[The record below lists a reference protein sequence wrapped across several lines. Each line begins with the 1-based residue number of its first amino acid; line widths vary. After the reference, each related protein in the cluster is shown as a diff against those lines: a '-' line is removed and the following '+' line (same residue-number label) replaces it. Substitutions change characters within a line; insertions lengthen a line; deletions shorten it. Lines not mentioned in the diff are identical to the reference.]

1 MERLT
6 GLPATFT
13 TAEAERARLW
23 RRDLYRLRELG
34 VLHELSR
41 GVYRK
46 ADAAETGHLDL
57 LAVAHRAP
65 RAVVCLLSALALHEL
80 TDEIPTAVQIAVP
93 RGTHRPHIDYPPV
106 EVVEF
111 DATTFDLG
119 RESVEVAVDEQV
131 PAYGPARSVVDA
143 MRLRHRLGE
152 PVALRALRH
161 YVLRSDAQLSDL
173 ITYAQALDVEGPV
186 RRAVEAVLS

>member
-23 RRDLYRLRELG
+23 RRDLYRLREAG

-41 GVYRK
+41 GVYRR
-46 ADAAETGHLDL
+46 ADAAETAHPDL

-65 RAVVCLLSALALHEL
+65 RAVVCLLSALVLHEL
-80 TDEIPTAVQIAVP
+80 TDEVPIAVQIAVA
-93 RGTHRPHIDYPPV
+93 RGTYRPHIDYPPV
-106 EVVEF
+106 EVFEF

-119 RESVEVAVDEQV
+119 RELVEVAVGEQV

-143 MRLRHRLGE
+143 MRLRNRLGE
-152 PVALRALRH
+152 PIALRALRH
-161 YVLRSDAQLSDL
+161 YVLRREAQLGDL